1 MLQAG
6 KSVSRCDGMA
16 NANFTRDEVILA
28 LDVLYFSGEQHFS
41 GRTPAIQELSALLRK
56 LPIHPAEDQPENFRN
71 PVGVSDQINRFRN
84 IERWGKRFHVG
95 EMFTIVD
102 QEFAE
107 RRDELHQIAQ
117 SIRRNLQSFDIP
129 FGYRAENNSFP
140 EGMLLGHLHCVIEN
154 RDSAKLKPNHRCDI
168 CQIDT
173 DDIYPGCSNLM
184 TMHLTVPVTALD
196 GEKRYSATSFITVC
210 PNCHAALHRRRPW
223 LTKENCGDLL
233 R

>member
-1 MLQAG
+1 
-6 KSVSRCDGMA
+6 MA
-16 NANFTRDEVILA
+16 NASFTRDEVILT

-41 GRTPAIQELSALLRK
+41 SRSPAIQELSTMLRL
-56 LPIHPAEDQPENFRN
+56 LPIYPIENKPENFRN
-71 PVGVSDQINRFRN
+71 PTGISDQINRFRN
-84 IERWGKRFHVG
+84 IEKWGKRFHVG

-117 SIRRNLQSFDIP
+117 SIRRNLQCFDVP

-140 EGMLLGHLHCVIEN
+140 EGVLLGHLHRVIEI
-154 RDSAKLKPNHRCDI
+154 RDSAKLKPTSRCDI

-173 DDIYPGCSNLM
+173 SDIYPGCPSLM
-184 TMHLTVPVTALD
+184 AMHLTVPITALD
-196 GEKRYSATSFITVC
+196 GKKRYDASEFITVC
-210 PNCHAALHRRRPW
+210 PNCHAALHRHRPW
-223 LTKENCGDLL
+223 LTKENCGELL

>member
-1 MLQAG
+1 
-6 KSVSRCDGMA
+6 MA

-28 LDVLYFSGEQHFS
+28 LDVLYFSGEQHLS
-41 GRTPAIQELSALLRK
+41 GRKPAIQELSALLRQ
-56 LPIHPAEDQPENFRN
+56 LPIHPAEAQPENFRN

-84 IERWGKRFHVG
+84 IEKWGKRFHVG

-117 SIRRNLQSFDIP
+117 SIRRNLQCFNVP
-129 FGYRAENNSFP
+129 FGYQAENYEFP
-140 EGMLLGHLHCVIEN
+140 EGVLLGHLHRVVEI
-154 RDSAKLKPNHRCDI
+154 RDSAKLKLGYRCDI

-173 DDIYPGCSNLM
+173 NEIYPDCHSLM

-196 GEKRYSATSFITVC
+196 GMKRYSAVDFITVC